1 MNMKNKGFFNIFVL
15 RYMGALLKAV
25 PFAEGDLGIDPVT
38 AAYINSIMGIC
49 ELVFRIPFGYLGDWD
64 KVNRT
69 VLLGGTFLAL
79 GVIFLC
85 FPMCSSIG
93 LKRKT
98 YFFFR

>member
-1 MNMKNKGFFNIFVL
+1 
-15 RYMGALLKAV
+15 MGALLKAV
-25 PFAEGDLGIDPVT
+25 PYAEGDLGIDPVT

-93 LKRKT
+93 LKRKKKHI
-98 YFFFR
+98 FFKINFN